1 MSGSPEPD
9 LMLFSSERERPKTPT
24 RTPGESSFQRRQR
37 ERREEEEKK
46 KLEDEKNAME
56 ERKKEI
62 AELLRPPSE
71 DYGIMS
77 ADSDGNQG
85 EEAGEDSTE
94 VEKMPPTDNDEVNEE
109 KREMEARRLK
119 ILEAL
124 ANRGTLVKPEPTEA
138 VDEEEVLET
147 GDQQEKNEEEEAEEA
162 GDNPPMEMEDQIIEE
177 SEMKEK
183 EEKEEVPESREDGDE
198 KEETED
204 AETGEIPPE
213 DPITESM
220 PKDTVEE
227 EVEDEKMEEMMEE
240 EDEAENSPD
249 GKEDPIIESANGDE
263 DDSEKG
269 DEEEKNGG
277 ASPEKVEDNDDSGEE
292 IETPQPLSSN
302 GSDDS
307 AMEEEEPEEE
317 GSENGEET
325 KAESSEKYDGEEEA
339 EEIPDKEKSEKAEN
353 DQVPSVRQRRLN
365 KLLEIDM
372 AFAPVPSDSSSSKRS
387 LRNRGAKATPAAA
400 PPAKRARVV
409 TPPKAKKALVAK
421 RGCTEMGYDDAE
433 DGASDDNWRND
444 LKVITF
450 PAAVAPPLPKKGRGS
465 NVKACPV
472 KKEHVQKLPKESPVG
487 SRRSSRVKL

>member
-1 MSGSPEPD
+1 MKYMDGGD
-9 LMLFSSERERPKTPT
+9 
-24 RTPGESSFQRRQR
+24 
-37 ERREEEEKK
+37 EEEEEENGAKK
-46 KLEDEKNAME
+46 SVQFVD
-56 ERKKEI
+56 
-62 AELLRPPSE
+62 
-71 DYGIMS
+71 GI
-77 ADSDGNQG
+77 
-85 EEAGEDSTE
+85 
-94 VEKMPPTDNDEVNEE
+94 PPTDNDEVNEE

-162 GDNPPMEMEDQIIEE
+162 GDNPPMEMEDQIIE
-177 SEMKEK
+177 
-183 EEKEEVPESREDGDE
+183 
-198 KEETED
+198 
-204 AETGEIPPE
+204 
-213 DPITESM
+213 
-220 PKDTVEE
+220 
-227 EVEDEKMEEMMEE
+227 
-240 EDEAENSPD
+240 
-249 GKEDPIIESANGDE
+249 ESANGDE

-472 KKEHVQKLPKESPVG
+472 KKEHVQKLPKESPV
-487 SRRSSRVKL
+487 